1 MPGPWRWTD
10 VDYGPGLESY
20 EELKDG
26 PFSAL
31 WSDGANKPVMV
42 AQDESSYRA
51 FFDTPHDVDAS
62 LILAM
67 VNALPDLIAVVE
79 ALREV
84 NDYLGEG
91 CPISQII
98 SRFADDFVASGS
110 QDGLVEKG
118 EALQAA
124 LAKLEVEV

>member
-1 MPGPWRWTD
+1 MNKLEQLKELAGKATPGPWEIN
-10 VDYGPGLESY
+10 P
-20 EELKDG
+20 
-26 PFSAL
+26 
-31 WSDGANKPVMV
+31 DGA
-42 AQDESSYRA
+42 EEWWYS
-51 FFDTPHDVDAS
+51 DTIVNPGGALAS
-62 LILAM
+62 CTAGNAALIVTAI
-67 VNALPDLIAVVE
+67 NALPDLLAVVE
-79 ALREV
+79 ALKEV

-124 LAKLEVEV
+124 LAKLEAPDEH